1 MDGEAGDLEIDSELV
16 MSFYDQCHDL
26 GKVVG
31 LGKNDNPSDMI
42 ELKSATP
49 QMWNLP
55 DLLVGLDGRSD
66 KSNHSPTTIPTP
78 PQDIY
83 PQRSTSLNT
92 DSKHS
97 FLFETFRQQ
106 TDSLLEG
113 LGILG
118 PPTLQ
123 TVKTET
129 SSTPP
134 PAQEYNGLEGLE
146 LEMAP
151 FELNLTPK
159 TEPQDLDL
167 NIAQPCLVQN
177 LHHLPSELVSTPGG
191 GIVTTQGIPIVTT
204 EGIVTTQGI
213 VTTHQILNVSLPPQ
227 YRSIHA
233 TNAELSDAVAVATQ
247 DTFRQTP
254 SDTHTT
260 LSDVTLDMLQ
270 DEEDMGGCGG
280 VDPMDANPSYK
291 RCHLCVRIFSTKANL
306 SSHIRH
312 VHLGEAKHSRV
323 KSIPCPHC
331 QKMFSRKGHMTEHVR
346 TVHEGKKRIYK
357 EVNCQHCGKTF
368 RRKWGLNI
376 HISSA
381 HADVVSTLVRQ

>member
-1 MDGEAGDLEIDSELV
+1 MI
-16 MSFYDQCHDL
+16 YD
-26 GKVVG
+26 VAFV
-31 LGKNDNPSDMI
+31 
-42 ELKSATP
+42 
-49 QMWNLP
+49 
-55 DLLVGLDGRSD
+55 
-66 KSNHSPTTIPTP
+66 NHSK
-78 PQDIY
+78 
-83 PQRSTSLNT
+83 RWCWWFEMNNT
-92 DSKHS
+92 YYWDP
-97 FLFETFRQQ
+97 FVGT
-106 TDSLLEG
+106 G

-227 YRSIHA
+227 YRSMHA
-233 TNAELSDAVAVATQ
+233 TNAGIW
-247 DTFRQTP
+247 R
-254 SDTHTT
+254 THF
-260 LSDVTLDMLQ
+260 LQ
-270 DEEDMGGCGG
+270 
-280 VDPMDANPSYK
+280 Y
-291 RCHLCVRIFSTKANL
+291 
-306 SSHIRH
+306 
-312 VHLGEAKHSRV
+312 
-323 KSIPCPHC
+323 
-331 QKMFSRKGHMTEHVR
+331 
-346 TVHEGKKRIYK
+346 
-357 EVNCQHCGKTF
+357 
-368 RRKWGLNI
+368 
-376 HISSA
+376 
-381 HADVVSTLVRQ
+381 